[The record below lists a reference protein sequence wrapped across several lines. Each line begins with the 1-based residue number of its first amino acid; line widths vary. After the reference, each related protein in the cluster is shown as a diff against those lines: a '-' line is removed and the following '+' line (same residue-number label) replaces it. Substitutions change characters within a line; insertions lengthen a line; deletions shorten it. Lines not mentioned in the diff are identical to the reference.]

1 MYLLCSFCTSVSFN
15 GAHSWYF
22 DFNNYVSVTSC
33 CWYYAESIYINRKS
47 KLLTVSKTSFNTFIR
62 VLQEIKRI
70 STRLITVAFITLIVL
85 FAVRDISSGT
95 KQFRFSGIRLVIKHT
110 MQHVR
115 HVNCYSCA
123 QHNTPNTKQFR
134 FKCSNCS
141 QWYATSSY
149 IANQS
154 YCLT

>member
-1 MYLLCSFCTSVSFN
+1 MFCFCALHHVFVASSHLYPSYLQ
-15 GAHSWYF
+15 WIYF
-22 DFNNYVSVTSC
+22 VTN
-33 CWYYAESIYINRKS
+33 I
-47 KLLTVSKTSFNTFIR
+47 NTFIR